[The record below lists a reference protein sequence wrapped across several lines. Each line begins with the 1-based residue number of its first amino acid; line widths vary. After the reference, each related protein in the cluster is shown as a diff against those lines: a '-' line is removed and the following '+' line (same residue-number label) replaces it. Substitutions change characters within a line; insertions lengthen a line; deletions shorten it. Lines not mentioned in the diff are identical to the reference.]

1 MVEIPDVEPEV
12 FQELLRY
19 IYTDQLP
26 NKQLDEIVVE
36 LLAVAYKCCPNFVL
50 TSHRYENHEVLP
62 STTKNKLFK
71 LAYHLLYRYNSSL

>member
-50 TSHRYENHEVLP
+50 TSHRYENHEAFP
-62 STTKNKLFK
+62 SLFRK
-71 LAYHLLYRYNSSL
+71 ISIMVPTIIAFANP